1 MILVKFQ
8 QYLLTASIL
17 LFLHLGWYQLSAQGI
32 PYQGPED
39 PAGDVAALRGGYM
52 NGNNTYLYYLNN
64 LMTYSLFPHY
74 RTYIR
79 NSTSLYLQ
87 R

>member
-64 LMTYSLFPHY
+64 GVYQKYLF
-74 RTYIR
+74 
-79 NSTSLYLQ
+79 LYYL
-87 R
+87 

>member
-64 LMTYSLFPHY
+64 TRLSNWYDGCFDQFSICFLVKF
-74 RTYIR
+74 
-79 NSTSLYLQ
+79 L
-87 R
+87 